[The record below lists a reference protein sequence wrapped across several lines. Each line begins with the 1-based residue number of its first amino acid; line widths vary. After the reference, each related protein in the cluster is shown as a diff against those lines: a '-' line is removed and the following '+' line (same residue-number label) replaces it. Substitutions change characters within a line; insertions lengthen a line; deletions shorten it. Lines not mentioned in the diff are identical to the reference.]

1 MLDQHLYSLES
12 GTGTTTTPCYRS
24 STLKI
29 PAILAK
35 VQVGGYN
42 KYARTLRMWL
52 CMKWHGL
59 WLYGVHKACTET
71 AAAPCGTS
79 HASAVSTSLRWIL
92 KKKKKCYKKLV
103 TRVELH
109 ARAVSVLESGEQRCK
124 KSDQQTRILTQSSEL
139 CESRGGRPGLPSL
152 INLRFLWT

>member
-52 CMKWHGL
+52 CMKWHGCMV
-59 WLYGVHKACTET
+59 YTEFVLRQQQFHVGPAMPALQAHHFDGYSEMHYKKLVT
-71 AAAPCGTS
+71 HVES
-79 HASAVSTSLRWIL
+79 HASAVRL
-92 KKKKKCYKKLV
+92 
-103 TRVELH
+103 
-109 ARAVSVLESGEQRCK
+109 LESG
-124 KSDQQTRILTQSSEL
+124 
-139 CESRGGRPGLPSL
+139 
-152 INLRFLWT
+152 